1 MHLAALLQDR
11 DGWVVNM
18 HKTNGPAAAEGRRAE
33 AFTYKEYYIDVKF
46 RINSARTSSK
56 ELGGGQ

>member
-18 HKTNGPAAAEGRRAE
+18 HKTNGPAASAYGGAEGGG
-33 AFTYKEYYIDVKF
+33 FTYKESI
-46 RINSARTSSK
+46 T
-56 ELGGGQ
+56 